1 MKLNEQCGDLD
12 ECGVPQVKELKQE
25 RYLPTMQEERKILGY
40 ANEVTPVRR

>member
-1 MKLNEQCGDLD
+1 LDEQRGDLD

-25 RYLPTMQEERKILGY
+25 KCLPTKQEERKIFGY